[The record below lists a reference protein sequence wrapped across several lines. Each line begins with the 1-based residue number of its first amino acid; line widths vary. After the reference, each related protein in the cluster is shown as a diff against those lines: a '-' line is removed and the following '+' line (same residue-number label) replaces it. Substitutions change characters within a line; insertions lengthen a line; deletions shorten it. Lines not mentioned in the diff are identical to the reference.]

1 MLVILNVSMI
11 ILCNYY
17 DDVGGGYEYDHDREN
32 YGDGPQILLNC
43 TLRTS
48 WVCKQ
53 SRGKLS

>member
-1 MLVILNVSMI
+1 MIMMI
-11 ILCNYY
+11 ICNYY
-17 DDVGGGYEYDHDREN
+17 DDDVGGGYEYDHDREN